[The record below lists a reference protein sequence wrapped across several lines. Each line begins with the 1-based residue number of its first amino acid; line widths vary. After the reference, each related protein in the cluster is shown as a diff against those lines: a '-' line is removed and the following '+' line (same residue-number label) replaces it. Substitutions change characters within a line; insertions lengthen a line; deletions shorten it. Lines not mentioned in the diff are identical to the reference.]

1 MQAWVSFARNG
12 KPTLPGGGIWPPFMQ
27 SDLKIALFGGES
39 VVEIVSAPRQ
49 QELAIGLSLSRS
61 DWVYGQTSE
70 TRGRDVRARALDVSA
85 RAFKQRF
92 P

>member
-1 MQAWVSFARNG
+1 
-12 KPTLPGGGIWPPFMQ
+12 MQ

-39 VVEIVSAPRQ
+39 VVKIVS
-49 QELAIGLSLSRS
+49 LASKNWQFRLSLSRS

-85 RAFKQRF
+85 RAFKLRF
-92 P
+92 PQCDSD